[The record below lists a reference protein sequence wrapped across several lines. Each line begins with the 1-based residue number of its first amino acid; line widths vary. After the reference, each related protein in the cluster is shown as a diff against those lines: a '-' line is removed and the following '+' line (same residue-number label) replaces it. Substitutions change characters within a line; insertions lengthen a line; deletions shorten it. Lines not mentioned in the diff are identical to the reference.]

1 MVLRIVAM
9 GLALI
14 AGGCASV
21 ARGTSE
27 QVAFDTVPSGAEVRV
42 VIPSNYTPPEG
53 QGDIPPPPTMACVTP
68 CVLQVKRADKM
79 AVTVTK
85 AGFATESFPLT
96 PQASGEGVGT
106 SVLGNMLLA
115 GGVLGVVVDGVSG
128 AALDHCPNPVR
139 ITLRSLPGSGRN
151 RNAPAVPAAPGGGF
165 TFDPVAA
172 CKAQTEAKYASNT
185 PPGDNSAR

>member
-1 MVLRIVAM
+1 MALRVFAM
-9 GLALI
+9 SLALI

-42 VIPSNYTPPEG
+42 VIPSNYSPPEG
-53 QGDIPPPPTMACVTP
+53 QVVEVPQPATMGCVTP
-68 CVLQVKRADKM
+68 CTMQVKRADKLT
-79 AVTVTK
+79 VTVTK
-85 AGFATESFPLT
+85 PGFATETFPLN

-106 SVLGNMLLA
+106 QVLGNMLLA
-115 GGVLGVVVDGVSG
+115 GGVVGVVVDGMSG

-139 ITLRSLPGSGRN
+139 ITLRSLPGAGRN
-151 RNAPAVPAAPGGGF
+151 HNAPAAAGGF
-165 TFDPVAA
+165 GYDPVAA
-172 CKAQTEAKYASNT
+172 CKAQTEAKYASNQ

>member
-1 MVLRIVAM
+1 MS
-9 GLALI
+9 LALL

-42 VIPSNYTPPEG
+42 VIPSNYSPPEG
-53 QGDIPPPPTMACVTP
+53 QVAEIPQPATMGCVTP
-68 CVLQVKRADKM
+68 CTLQVKRADKLT
-79 AVTVTK
+79 VTVTK
-85 AGFATESFPLT
+85 PGFEAENFPLN

-106 SVLGNMLLA
+106 AVLGNMLLV
-115 GGVLGVVVDGVSG
+115 GGVVGVVVDGVSG

-139 ITLRSLPGSGRN
+139 LTLRPQRSAAARGRP
-151 RNAPAVPAAPGGGF
+151 APAVAGGF
-165 TFDPVAA
+165 GYDPVAA
-172 CKAQTEAKYASNT
+172 CKAQTEAKYASKT